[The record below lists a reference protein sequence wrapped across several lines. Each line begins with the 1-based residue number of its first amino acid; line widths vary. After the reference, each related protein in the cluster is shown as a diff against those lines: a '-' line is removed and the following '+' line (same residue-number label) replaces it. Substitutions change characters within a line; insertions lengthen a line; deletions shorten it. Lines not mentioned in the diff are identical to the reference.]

1 MGRIVNEWT
10 LFILFCV
17 HDALPGLSCVVCL
30 DQTNERY
37 SWVVAL
43 ADHTSALC
51 SYERANDRWYG
62 IINDNSYARIN
73 SLINNEG
80 INVTVINVGSIWKFT
95 AGSDVYF
102 ATLETFF
109 FNVREHGNSIAEFLF
124 SDTVVWTSVGLAYCA
139 ISRQILV
146 LFRSKNATN
155 VRRWRLGCFNCRHYG
170 HWGLGAYQMIEKT
183 YVFRPIRPPKL
194 CRSLRGFLRATIG
207 NSYRPRTRISM
218 HIDTII

>member
-1 MGRIVNEWT
+1 MCLCRRRKENILGWNAQANSCDVTLHNGSHCEWMNVIHFVLCTWCSTRSIV
-10 LFILFCV
+10 
-17 HDALPGLSCVVCL
+17 HVVCL

-109 FNVREHGNSIAEFLF
+109 FNVREHGNSIAEF
-124 SDTVVWTSVGLAYCA
+124 C
-139 ISRQILV
+139 
-146 LFRSKNATN
+146 FRTQWSEQA
-155 VRRWRLGCFNCRHYG
+155 
-170 HWGLGAYQMIEKT
+170 
-183 YVFRPIRPPKL
+183 
-194 CRSLRGFLRATIG
+194 
-207 NSYRPRTRISM
+207 
-218 HIDTII
+218 